1 MIRKANKFDIPRIFE
16 MLRNYRDAG
25 SINGV
30 SDIDDEK
37 TPMVVMTHIL
47 VGGGI
52 ALVAEKE
59 NEIIGMLLAIKS
71 PNLWDEKK
79 YMMYEI
85 AYWVEPEHRNGTAG
99 YRLLKEYVK
108 LCDELVDNNQ
118 IERYT
123 MTQMSGQKLNYSRFG
138 LKPAEVTWSS

>member
-1 MIRKANKFDIPRIFE
+1 
-16 MLRNYRDAG
+16 
-25 SINGV
+25 
-30 SDIDDEK
+30 
-37 TPMVVMTHIL
+37 
-47 VGGGI
+47 
-52 ALVAEKE
+52 
-59 NEIIGMLLAIKS
+59 
-71 PNLWDEKK
+71 
-79 YMMYEI
+79 MYEI

-99 YRLLKEYVK
+99 YRLLKEYVR